1 MSVQPKKPDLV
12 SVTTINR
19 DGSRY
24 FLQPSEVQGRFTR
37 WRRVFGLLL
46 ILIYVGLPWIQI
58 NGNPSIFLDISTRR
72 FHLFGLTLAA
82 QDLWVLFFLIA
93 GMGFALFVVTA
104 LFGRLWCGWA
114 CPYTVFQ
121 DVYRRFEYWFEG
133 DGPARRKLDRSPWTR
148 EKVLRRGGKW
158 LVFVV
163 ISAACAHVFLASIV
177 LLH

>member
-93 GMGFALFVVTA
+93 GMGFAPVS
-104 LFGRLWCGWA
+104 
-114 CPYTVFQ
+114 YTHLTL
-121 DVYRRFEYWFEG
+121 
-133 DGPARRKLDRSPWTR
+133 PTNR
-148 EKVLRRGGKW
+148 EV
-158 LVFVV
+158 
-163 ISAACAHVFLASIV
+163 
-177 LLH
+177 